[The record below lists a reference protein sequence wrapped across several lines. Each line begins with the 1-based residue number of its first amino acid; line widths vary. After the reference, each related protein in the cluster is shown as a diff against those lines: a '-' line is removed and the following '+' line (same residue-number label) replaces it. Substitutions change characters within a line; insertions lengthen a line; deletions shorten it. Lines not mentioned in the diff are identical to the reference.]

1 MVVPF
6 FNQIDQVY
14 VNAIN
19 ATDMLESSND
29 HFVDAAV
36 EVEDDTTTH
45 SDQTTEASDA
55 AEVKAT
61 IVENVPERN
70 LCVTAVTAVNAA
82 VDWINTDY
90 SVSSITNFDTT
101 TKSTVIQLIVLLLLM
116 VGNIHKSLFRMLKQS
131 IHLFLQYI

>member
-82 VDWINTDY
+82 VD
-90 SVSSITNFDTT
+90 
-101 TKSTVIQLIVLLLLM
+101 
-116 VGNIHKSLFRMLKQS
+116 
-131 IHLFLQYI
+131 